1 MRGNR
6 LVMLALGAMLS
17 LAASTVLASPVIDA
31 TKPAGQD
38 VRSLPIVGQ
47 AQQVQPAVPQ
57 AMQPVSGA
65 IRQLY
70 ERPAEVPQA
79 RVSKLGVIGEQRP
92 RWMSFMS
99 PSLVP
104 RPG

>member
-6 LVMLALGAMLS
+6 LVMLALGASLA
-17 LAASTVLASPVIDA
+17 LAASSVLASPVIDA
-31 TKPAGQD
+31 TKPEGLD
-38 VRSLPIVGQ
+38 VLSPPIARQ
-47 AQQVQPAVPQ
+47 EQVQPAVPQ
-57 AMQPVSGA
+57 PMQPVSGA

-79 RVSKLGVIGEQRP
+79 RISKLGVWGEMRP
-92 RWMSFMS
+92 RWMSLMS
-99 PSLVP
+99 PPIVP